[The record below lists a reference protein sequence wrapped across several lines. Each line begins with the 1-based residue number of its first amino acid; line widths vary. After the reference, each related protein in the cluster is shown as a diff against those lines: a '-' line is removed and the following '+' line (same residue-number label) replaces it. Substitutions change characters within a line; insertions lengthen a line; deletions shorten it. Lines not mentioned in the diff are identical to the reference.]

1 MPLSRVSVTILMS
14 ILKELNAGATVKTV
28 CRRHHVSPQT
38 VYRWRNRLRAQGAGS
53 FERLQRLENENRQLK
68 RKVAELSMDYNALRT
83 ALITQAKVE
92 C

>member
-1 MPLSRVSVTILMS
+1 MPLSRVSVTVLMS
-14 ILKELNAGATVKTV
+14 ILKELNAGVAVKTV

-38 VYRWRNRLRAQGAGS
+38 VYRWRTRLGAQDGGAL
-53 FERLQRLENENRQLK
+53 ERLQRLENENRQLK